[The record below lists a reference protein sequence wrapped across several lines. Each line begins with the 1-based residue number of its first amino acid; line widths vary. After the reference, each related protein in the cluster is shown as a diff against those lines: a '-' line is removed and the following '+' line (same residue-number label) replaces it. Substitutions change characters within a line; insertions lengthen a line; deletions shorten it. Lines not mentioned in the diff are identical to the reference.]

1 MNELTYRCPHCRKN
15 FRVGED
21 SDAYLVPCPHC
32 GFELDL
38 TELDLIELEPKP
50 KVRPGKKHT
59 RKGPDPDS
67 TGEDIIDRLRR
78 AIKTVADGLGQIVD
92 GALNI
97 FGLDEEDLEPEQKLC
112 LCEIALLAK
121 MAKVDGRVNKDEIHF
136 VKALFDNWQLDV
148 ESRKLLQ
155 KFFTE
160 QKKSVSDAKEW
171 AECVLQA
178 AIELNPDDKDG
189 GIDIRL
195 QVYRH
200 LFEMAFV
207 DGELDD
213 KEIALLRALPDP
225 LGFKPE
231 VFDLVFDEFSGSL
244 RKSKKEKLLFCE
256 IALLAK
262 MAKVD
267 GRVNKDEIDFVKA
280 LFDDWQLDVESRKV
294 LQKFFTEQ
302 KKDVSDAAE
311 WAKGILLA
319 AIELNPDDK
328 DYGIDIRLQVYRH
341 LFVMAFVDGELDDA
355 ELALLRTLPEPLGFK
370 PEVFDLLV
378 AEFSESSEHEN
389 DPDLASAY
397 AMLGVSPDASNA
409 EVKKAWRRN
418 LMVFHPDKILSKNL
432 DPEWIE
438 LANQKIA
445 EINKAYE
452 TIKLARDE

>member
-92 GALNI
+92 GAINI
-97 FGLDEEDLEPEQKLC
+97 FGLGEDDLKPEQKL
-112 LCEIALLAK
+112 LFGEIALLAK
-121 MAKVDGRVNKDEIHF
+121 MAKVDGRGNKDEIDF

-148 ESRKLLQ
+148 ESRK
-155 KFFTE
+155 F
-160 QKKSVSDAKEW
+160 
-171 AECVLQA
+171 
-178 AIELNPDDKDG
+178 
-189 GIDIRL
+189 
-195 QVYRH
+195 
-200 LFEMAFV
+200 
-207 DGELDD
+207 
-213 KEIALLRALPDP
+213 
-225 LGFKPE
+225 
-231 VFDLVFDEFSGSL
+231 
-244 RKSKKEKLLFCE
+244 
-256 IALLAK
+256 
-262 MAKVD
+262 
-267 GRVNKDEIDFVKA
+267 
-280 LFDDWQLDVESRKV
+280 

-311 WAKGILLA
+311 WAKGIHQA
-319 AIELNPDDK
+319 AIELSPDDE
-328 DYGIDIRLQVYRH
+328 DCSFDIRLQVYRH

-355 ELALLRTLPEPLGFK
+355 EIALLRALPEPLGFK

-378 AEFSESSEHEN
+378 AEFSESSENEN

-409 EVKKAWRRN
+409 EVKKAWRRK
-418 LMVFHPDKILSKNL
+418 LLVFHPDKILSKNL